1 MNQAHRPEAA
11 PTVTWTLL
19 FAVVLGLLVVWAL
32 LSGVLAIGGPAS

>member
-11 PTVTWTLL
+11 PAAPWTLL

-32 LSGVLAIGGPAS
+32 LSGVLIVGQS